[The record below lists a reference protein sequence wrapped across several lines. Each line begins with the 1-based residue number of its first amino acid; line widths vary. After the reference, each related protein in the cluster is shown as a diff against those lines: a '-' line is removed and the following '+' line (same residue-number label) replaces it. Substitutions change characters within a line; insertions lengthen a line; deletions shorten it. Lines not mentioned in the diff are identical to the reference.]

1 MQKYEFDSVH
11 IIISTLW
18 DMDPSYTTV
27 YYKIFSSIQDDFN
40 KKYSQKEV
48 LIESNNKVIKE
59 KISYY
64 IISFG
69 VLKFICTNSFSR
81 QYFGD
86 GCQLL

>member
-27 YYKIFSSIQDDFN
+27 YYKIFSSIQDEFN
-40 KKYSQKEV
+40 KKYTQKEV

-69 VLKFICTNSFSR
+69 VLKFICTNAFSR

-86 GCQLL
+86 RCQLL